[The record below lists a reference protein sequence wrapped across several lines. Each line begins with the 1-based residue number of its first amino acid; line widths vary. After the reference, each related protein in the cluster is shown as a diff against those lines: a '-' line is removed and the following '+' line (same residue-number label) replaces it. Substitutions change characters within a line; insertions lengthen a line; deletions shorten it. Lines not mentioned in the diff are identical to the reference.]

1 MTVQMIVESV
11 FEASGFR
18 DYRFSL
24 TASYDPREYCVHY
37 RETDFNFVSRLLEQF
52 GMFYYFEHE
61 KDKHTLVIVDS
72 ESMLKPCPGLETARY
87 DVSSGGIDPEDV
99 VTSWQ
104 MDQDDNFMG
113 WGGGDCSGGIFRADI
128 LKD

>member
-24 TASYDPREYCVHY
+24 TATYDPREYCVQY

-72 ESMLKPCPGLETARY
+72 ESMLKPRPDRRLHVTTPVRAAQIQRTWSLAGRWMRMTTLWGRAGGL
-87 DVSSGGIDPEDV
+87 
-99 VTSWQ
+99 
-104 MDQDDNFMG
+104 F
-113 WGGGDCSGGIFRADI
+113 WGHFSRGYT
-128 LKD
+128 